1 MFLPHAET
9 AFSVNKIDKPTN
21 LRGAEVKRGIAF
33 LAAMLMIMM
42 VSVTVPASD
51 EHALKQPD
59 YNRKGS
65 VSVTIKT
72 ASGEK
77 VGGGKLTLYRVADAK
92 YDNGNN
98 IFVLTPEFA
107 GSKADLTKIETET
120 NGAPQLAK
128 DLEKYVVEKK
138 ISGTEKAVDQKSAT
152 AAFSDLSLGVYLCV
166 QTEAPEGYEPIAPFC
181 VTVPFWDGKTL
192 LYDVDA
198 SPKPQPIISCTP
210 TPSPTPTPTT
220 PPPPIP
226 QTGQLWWPVP
236 LLAFLGAV
244 LFIAGCVIRRRDRD
258 T

>member
-1 MFLPHAET
+1 
-9 AFSVNKIDKPTN
+9 
-21 LRGAEVKRGIAF
+21 
-33 LAAMLMIMM
+33 MLIMM
-42 VSVTVPASD
+42 MAALTVSASD

-59 YNRKGS
+59 YNRMGS

-72 ASGEK
+72 ASGDK
-77 VGGGKLTLYRVADAK
+77 VGGGKLTLYKVADAR

-98 IFVLTPEFA
+98 VFVLTSVFA
-107 GSKADLTKIETET
+107 GSKADLTKIETEK

-128 DLEKYVVEKK
+128 DLAKYAADNK
-138 ISGTEKAVDQKSAT
+138 ISGMEKAVDQTSAT
-152 AAFSDLSLGVYLCV
+152 AAFPGLSLGVYLCV

-181 VTVPFWDGKTL
+181 VTVPFWDGNAL

-236 LLAFLGAV
+236 LLGFLGAA
-244 LFIAGCVIRRRDRD
+244 LFITGCVIRRRDRD
-258 T
+258 I